1 MKTIRT
7 LTITA
12 ILLGLSITYAATLL
26 LNGAQSFSDSPN
38 NAIANSD
45 AVEKAKI
52 ELSISTDSFEYTP
65 ATSQITMTQAYNF
78 NFVQWYL
85 NNEINLAELLSLALT
100 LTSLQN
106 PANDESADSIWK
118 TPLVKYNLDFS
129 KALLALFNQSLLTL
143 Y

>member
-7 LTITA
+7 LTIMA
-12 ILLGLSITYAATLL
+12 ILLGLSTTYAATLL
-26 LNGAQSFSDSPN
+26 LNGAQSFSDSPS

-65 ATSQITMTQAYNF
+65 TTSRITLAQAYNF

-85 NNEINLAELLSLALT
+85 NNEINLADLLDLAVA
-100 LTSLQN
+100 LTSLHN
-106 PANDESADSIWK
+106 PTDDESPDSIWK
-118 TPLVKYNLDFS
+118 TPLVLYNLAFS
-129 KALLALFNQSLLTL
+129 KALLALFQK
-143 Y
+143 

>member
-12 ILLGLSITYAATLL
+12 ILLGLSTTYAATLL
-26 LNGAQSFSDSPN
+26 LNGAQSFSDSPS

-65 ATSQITMTQAYNF
+65 TTSRITLAQAYNF

-85 NNEINLAELLSLALT
+85 NNEINLADLLDLAVA
-100 LTSLQN
+100 LTSLHN
-106 PANDESADSIWK
+106 PTDDESPDSIWK
-118 TPLVKYNLDFS
+118 TPLVLYNLAFS
-129 KALLALFNQSLLTL
+129 KALLALFQK
-143 Y
+143 